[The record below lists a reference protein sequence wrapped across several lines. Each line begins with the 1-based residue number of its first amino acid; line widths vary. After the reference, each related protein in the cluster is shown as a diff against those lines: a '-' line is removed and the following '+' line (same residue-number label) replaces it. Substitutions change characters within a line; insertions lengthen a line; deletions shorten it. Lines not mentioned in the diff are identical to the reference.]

1 MVKEAGNK
9 AFILLLQVTHGV
21 ELELKAMAAVANSVA
36 FCLWQKQ
43 GFLSHVVLL
52 CGFGNCFCKLRIVR
66 ILSPSKNMMGY
77 LHPYYTFLH
86 A

>member
-36 FCLWQKQ
+36 F
-43 GFLSHVVLL
+43 
-52 CGFGNCFCKLRIVR
+52 
-66 ILSPSKNMMGY
+66 
-77 LHPYYTFLH
+77 
-86 A
+86 